1 MLILKQN
8 ALNAKEILNKWY
20 DEYRFDYGAFI
31 PFVGII
37 RNDDNID
44 GLSFNIKEDMLKEW
58 FNEWIQKAKEKNSLI
73 LMAHSIGDVK
83 VYETSFIA
91 AVFSKHRQEAFELIE
106 EFVED
111 FKANA
116 PIWKYDLKNNKRIFA
131 LNRSKKLPNAG
142 LLK

>member
-1 MLILKQN
+1 MLILKKN
-8 ALNAKEILNKWY
+8 GLNAKEILNNWY
-20 DEYRFDYGAFI
+20 DKYRFDYGAFI

-37 RNDDNID
+37 RSDDNID
-44 GLSFNIKEDMLKEW
+44 GLSFDIKEDMLKEW
-58 FNEWIQKAKEKNSLI
+58 FNEWIRKAKEKNSLI

-91 AVFSKHRQEAFELIE
+91 GVFSKHRKEAFELIE

-116 PIWKYDLKNNKRIFA
+116 PIWKYDLKDNKRIFA
-131 LNRSKKLPNAG
+131 INRSKKLPNAG